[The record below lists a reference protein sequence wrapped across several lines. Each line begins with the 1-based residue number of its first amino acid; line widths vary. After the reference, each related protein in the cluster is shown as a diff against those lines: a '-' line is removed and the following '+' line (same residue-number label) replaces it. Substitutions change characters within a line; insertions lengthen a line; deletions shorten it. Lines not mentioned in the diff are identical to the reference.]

1 MLNAIKQTT
10 ELSHECAV
18 QLCLTAITHANT
30 FPANIGV
37 VVLTPA
43 GIELSA
49 VRMNQAPLHAINIAR
64 KKAYTAASFKVS
76 SQSWQEKLKHKPD
89 TMSALL
95 REDNFTYLGGGLPV
109 MVDNEVIGAIGVS
122 GATEA
127 QDVDCAEQAITA
139 LLNSLS
145 QVK

>member
-10 ELSHECAV
+10 ELSHESAV
-18 QLCLTAITHANT
+18 QLCLTAIIHANT
-30 FPANIGV
+30 FSANIGV

-43 GIELSA
+43 GIELAA
-49 VRMNQAPLHAINIAR
+49 VRMNQAPLHALNIAR

-109 MVDNEVIGAIGVS
+109 IVDNEVIGAIGVS

-127 QDVDCAEQAITA
+127 QDVDCAEQAIKA
-139 LLNSLS
+139 LLDSLS
-145 QVK
+145 QAK